1 MTMDMSHR
9 NPTASA
15 LLISSLLI
23 VPVLVACGRSAND
36 ASAPAAEA
44 PSPAT
49 TTDATTGAQGRQTRS
64 TSASLTWPQGT
75 DEFALNVCTSIGEH
89 TIQGGGD
96 SATGK
101 WNLVLDGNLLE
112 SGDTGKLTVSQKS
125 DMSVV
130 YDARLTALKVAADGS
145 FTGAGEDAAR
155 AQFTIT
161 GTCDVT
167 W

>member
-1 MTMDMSHR
+1 MTHR
-9 NPTASA
+9 IPAAGA

-23 VPVLVACGRSAND
+23 VPALVACGRTANN
-36 ASAPAAEA
+36 APAPAASNPA
-44 PSPAT
+44 P
-49 TTDATTGAQGRQTRS
+49 TTDATASAQVTQARS

-75 DEFALNVCTSIGEH
+75 DDFALNVCTSIGEH

-96 SATGK
+96 SASGK
-101 WNLVLDGNLLE
+101 WNLVLDGNLLKP
-112 SGDTGKLTVSQKS
+112 GDTGKLTVSQKS

-130 YDARLTALKVAADGS
+130 YDARLTALTVAADGS
-145 FTGAGEDAAR
+145 FTGAGEDAAKAR
-155 AQFTIT
+155 FTIT